1 MNMLRIIPKRPCFVV
16 NAAAVCH
23 GDGDLNGRGV
33 GLQVPEE
40 AGGVRGSEVSGC
52 PVDSPA
58 IPRMASE
65 PDYKSVITDANLR
78 RRMGRLL
85 KMSVWCGLR
94 ALEGVAPE
102 SVSGII
108 TSTGAGFM
116 KDTISFG
123 GSLFDREEELLNPS
137 PFMQSTFNTASGYI
151 ALMRKIRSSNTAY
164 VQGAAGFLSALTDS
178 TMLLDEVPGSNVL
191 IGGFDEVTPEV
202 DTVRRRLGMY
212 RDASGEFLPLGEGAG
227 FFLLSDS
234 CVSGSMARLYGMASA
249 TDAAEDFIS
258 DCGKVSG
265 EDIRDVRTVRCSS
278 LVARYG
284 TFCSMLPVIIADR
297 LGAGADSGTVLYVD
311 DVNPDG
317 PMALLGMAGSENRSC
332 SR

>member
-1 MNMLRIIPKRPCFVV
+1 MLRIIPERPCFVV

-23 GDGDLNGRGV
+23 GDVDLNGCGS
-33 GLQVPEE
+33 GLQV
-40 AGGVRGSEVSGC
+40 SEKVCSGADVSGC
-52 PVDSPA
+52 TVDAPGM
-58 IPRMASE
+58 PRMASE
-65 PDYKSVITDANLR
+65 PDYKPVITDANLR

-123 GSLFDREEELLNPS
+123 GSLFEREEELLNPS

-164 VQGAAGFLSALTDS
+164 VQGAAGFLSAFTDAS
-178 TMLLDEVPGSNVL
+178 MLLGEVPGSNVL

-234 CVSGSMARLYGMASA
+234 CTSGAKARLYGTAYSS
-249 TDAAEDFIS
+249 DCAEDFIS
-258 DCGKVSG
+258 DCRKISG
-265 EDIRDVRTVRCSS
+265 EELQDVGMVKCSS
-278 LVARYG
+278 LAARYG
-284 TFCSMLPVIIADR
+284 AFSSMLPVIIADR
-297 LGAGADSGTVLYVD
+297 LCAGVDFGTVLYVD

-317 PMALLGMAGSENRSC
+317 TMALLGMAGSEN
-332 SR
+332 